1 MTKTYVK
8 CSKITQNMY
17 LGLNLNNSASRNG
30 GGGLGRKID
39 PKLKYSVSLY
49 GSTPVFKPVGTAPP
63 RSTFV
68 FDNPKSILR
77 GRQVHVPPQIKDNS
91 LRNTYF
97 CVSGYVDHHIRK

>member
-30 GGGLGRKID
+30 GGVLGRKID